1 MTNDI
6 ALLKLSGNGINV
18 GASDVELMCLPV
30 GNDASFSQ
38 TECIIAGWGWTRKT
52 EKYYY
57 IYFLPIYFI
66 YYIVNFMHHSFC
78 SEQGGHDLS
87 PCTFPQ

>member
-18 GASDVELMCLPV
+18 GAADVELMCLPV

-52 EKYYY
+52 SWTKKYYY
-57 IYFLPIYFI
+57 IYFYLFI
-66 YYIVNFMHHSFC
+66 LFII
-78 SEQGGHDLS
+78 L
-87 PCTFPQ
+87 